1 MASKIQ
7 TKARRVAV
15 VVGSDDSVS
24 VFSTLPKA
32 RVHVRNLLAS
42 SEEIGFEKH
51 QNSQGYVTEW
61 YNTEDGSYAIYEQP
75 LY

>member
-1 MASKIQ
+1 MASK
-7 TKARRVAV
+7 TKTRRVAV
-15 VVGSDDSVS
+15 VVGSDDSIS

-51 QNSQGYVTEW
+51 QNTQGYINEW
-61 YNTEDGSYAIYEQP
+61 YNSEDGGYAIYEQP
-75 LY
+75 VY